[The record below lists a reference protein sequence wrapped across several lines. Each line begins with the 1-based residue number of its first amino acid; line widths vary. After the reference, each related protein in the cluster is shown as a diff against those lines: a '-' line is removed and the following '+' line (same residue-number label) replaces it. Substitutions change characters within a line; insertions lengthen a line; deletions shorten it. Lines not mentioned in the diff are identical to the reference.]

1 MKVNGRTYK
10 RNINGKFNQEI
21 VLGQYPWGIYVMIE
35 NEAIGHK
42 NKQFLDRRF
51 KFTKKE
57 TTHEAIVRRIEKYY
71 RLTEK
76 DHVVGT

>member
-10 RNINGKFNQEI
+10 RSINNKFNQEI

-35 NEAIGHK
+35 NEVIGHK
-42 NKQFLDRRF
+42 NRQFLSRRF

-57 TTHEAIVRRIEKYY
+57 THHEDIVRRIERYY
-71 RLTEK
+71 NLTEK
-76 DHVVGT
+76 DLVK